1 MKKFLKSIVGINT
14 IISIILLVAA
24 IILGCLDNI
33 SGCISVVF
41 MILMV
46 WLDKILSL
54 FIKE

>member
-14 IISIILLVAA
+14 IISVILLVVA

-33 SGCISVVF
+33 SGCVAVVF
-41 MILMV
+41 MTLML